1 MAASGKHWM
10 TQMEKAIREKLG
22 IKQPDIALVDWRYS
36 AKPTQDPIN
45 TLDIIGWDKDSMP
58 KEALEMLQDIST
70 IRSYAERIGEQ
81 VGYKLARAIREGT
94 LHGDKPMHFIGHSAG
109 GFVVLNAALVLQD
122 LGLAPENLRITLL
135 DTPLPVRSDLEKV
148 AGEFPVDFYETS
160 AFALG
165 VPADRFVPLFR
176 KFVEPLPKDID
187 NYMGAHSYAY
197 QWYIHSIKVDDE
209 KNGFSRSP
217 FLSGSRLS
225 GKLIVPINQ

>member
-122 LGLAPENLRITLL
+122 L
-135 DTPLPVRSDLEKV
+135 
-148 AGEFPVDFYETS
+148 
-160 AFALG
+160 
-165 VPADRFVPLFR
+165 
-176 KFVEPLPKDID
+176 
-187 NYMGAHSYAY
+187 
-197 QWYIHSIKVDDE
+197 
-209 KNGFSRSP
+209 
-217 FLSGSRLS
+217 
-225 GKLIVPINQ
+225 